1 MAIKGDK
8 NYKAG
13 LILFSIGE
21 GLAILEAI
29 GLLIYDT
36 ILNFNEKLYGYANW
50 QTAIYI
56 VASILLTVGVIT
68 FSILTKKAEAEKM
81 RALSVVLAVFSAAA
95 LIYGIYGS
103 LNNIMTDMTYYYFTE
118 ISEIVSYAAG
128 QLLLLIVSGNG
139 LIIVGSLI
147 LMLWAFKKRKM

>member
-29 GLLIYDT
+29 GLLIYDI

-118 ISEIVSYAAG
+118 ISEIISYAAG

>member
-29 GLLIYDT
+29 GLLIYDI
-36 ILNFNEKLYGYANW
+36 ILNFNDKLYGYANW
-50 QTAIYI
+50 QTIVYI
-56 VASILLTVGVIT
+56 AASVLLTAGVIT
-68 FSILTKKAEAEKM
+68 FGALTKKAEGKRM
-81 RALSVVLAVFSAAA
+81 KVFSILLIIFSATA
-95 LIYGIYGS
+95 LTYGIYGV